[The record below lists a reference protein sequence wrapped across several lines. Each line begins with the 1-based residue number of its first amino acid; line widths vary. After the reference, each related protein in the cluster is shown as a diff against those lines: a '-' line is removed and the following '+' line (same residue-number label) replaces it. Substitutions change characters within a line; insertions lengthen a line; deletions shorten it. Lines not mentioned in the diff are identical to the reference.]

1 MTMKIRIVIS
11 GRNYELAEPF
21 PDEIELPEGSTVDD
35 ALELLSARFS
45 EGHSFPASCLLG
57 VDGKHVGNVG
67 SHTPTI
73 LSENDEIMIFAPVAG
88 G

>member
-1 MTMKIRIVIS
+1 MNIRIVIS

-21 PDEIELPEGSTVDD
+21 PDAIELPDGSTVDD

-45 EGHSFPASCLLG
+45 EGRSFPPSCLLG
-57 VDGKHVGNVG
+57 IAGKHVGTVS
-67 SHTPTI
+67 SHPPAS
-73 LSENDEIMIFAPVAG
+73 LSDNDEIVIFAPVAG